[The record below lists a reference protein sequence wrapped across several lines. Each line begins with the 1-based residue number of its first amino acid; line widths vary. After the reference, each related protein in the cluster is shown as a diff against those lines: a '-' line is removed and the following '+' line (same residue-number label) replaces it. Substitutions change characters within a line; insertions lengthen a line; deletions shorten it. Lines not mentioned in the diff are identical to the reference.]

1 MSVSKWNRRQVL
13 KGMLRGSAVTV
24 ALPLLDIF
32 LNDNGKALAS
42 GAPMPTRFGTW
53 FWGCGIN
60 AERWI
65 PDNLGAGY
73 DLKAELAPIAPHQNK
88 VSVLSGFN
96 CVLGGKPDFMHW
108 SGAMATLSG
117 AAPSDGGVGYGSAD
131 APTIDCLVAD
141 ALGGKT
147 RFRSLEIACTG
158 DPKVSYSMRKG
169 ATVNPSEVDPIKLY
183 RRLFGPEF
191 SDPNAAEFEPDPNI
205 MLRQSVLSSI
215 KDEREKL
222 MRTVGVEDR
231 ARVDQY
237 FTTVREMEQQLALML
252 EKPEPLEACSVPKSP
267 RRSKVGP
274 VWDTAV
280 ANHRVL
286 GQLLVNALAC
296 NQTQVFNMAFT
307 SATSNLRKPGA
318 TMAHHNLTH
327 VDPVDPKLGY
337 QPEAAFFI
345 EGCMQEFAAFLE
357 MMDSIKEGD
366 GTLLDNS
373 VVLATSDTNSAKVH
387 SIDSLPIMVAGQ
399 AGGKLRSGIHVA
411 GQGDPSSRVG
421 LTLQQAL
428 GMPVS
433 RWGLEAMETS
443 KPIDELFVG

>member
-1 MSVSKWNRRQVL
+1 MSKRWNRRQVL

-32 LNDNGKALAS
+32 LDGNGMAYAS
-42 GAPMPTRFGTW
+42 GAPLPTRFGTW
-53 FWGCGIN
+53 FWGCGVN
-60 AERWI
+60 AHRWI
-65 PDNLGAGY
+65 PDRVGGDY
-73 DLKAELAPIAPHQNK
+73 DLKDELLPLAPHKHK

-96 CVLGGKPDFMHW
+96 CLLGSRPDFMHW

-117 AAPSDGGVGYGSAD
+117 AAPSAGGVGYGNSE

-141 ALGGKT
+141 ALGGDT

-169 ATVNPSEVDPIKLY
+169 ATVNPSEVDPVKLY
-183 RRLFGPEF
+183 QRLFGPEF
-191 SDPNAAEFEPDPNI
+191 QDPNAAEFTPDPSI

-215 KDEREKL
+215 ADERQKL
-222 MRTVGVEDR
+222 IRTVGTEDR
-231 ARVDQY
+231 IRVERY
-237 FTTVREMEQQLALML
+237 FDTLRDMENQLAMALQ
-252 EKPEPLEACSVPKSP
+252 KPEPLEACVVPKSP
-267 RRSKVGP
+267 RRRDVGP
-274 VWDTAV
+274 VWEVAQ

-296 NQTQVFNMAFT
+296 NQTRVFNLAFT
-307 SATSNLRKPGA
+307 SATSNLRREGA

-327 VDPVDPKLGY
+327 VDPFDPELGY

-357 MMDSIKEGD
+357 MMDAIPEGD
-366 GTLLDNS
+366 GTLLDHS

-387 SIDSLPIMVAGQ
+387 SIDSLPIMVAGS
-399 AGGKLRSGIHVA
+399 ANGKLST
-411 GQGDPSSRVG
+411 GQHIVGKGDPSSRVG

-433 RWGLEAMETS
+433 SWGVEAMETS
-443 KPIDELFVG
+443 SPVMALFAA